1 MNQGSLFEKWGRLVS
16 RRRRSILIVALI
28 GVLVGVG
35 WGTSVLGALQSAGG
49 FNAPNGQSQQELNL
63 ATKVFGRDAGDV
75 VVLYSSTNQS
85 VSSTEFKSAV
95 TTTLDK
101 LPKVDVLSATTYWSS
116 GSKQFVSRNGHDT
129 FAVLELKGSTDDA
142 RQNSY
147 DAIKTQ
153 LNAPG
158 LTTSIG
164 GLVPTDEA
172 LSTQTTKDIK
182 RAETLS
188 FPILLVL
195 LLLIFGSLTA
205 AGLPLAIGA
214 VGILGS
220 FTALRVLTLFT
231 PVSIFSANITTIMG
245 LGLAIDYGLF
255 MVSRF
260 REELHRQGS
269 VEDAVARTV
278 ATAGRT
284 VMFSGLTVAIAMSS
298 LTLFP
303 ELFLRSMGYGG
314 ILTVLVDMLAALTVM
329 PALLSLLGPKVN
341 SLRIRK
347 AVKRAPVAV
356 ESGRWYKVAKGVM
369 RRPIAYTALIV
380 VVLLALGSP
389 FLHVVWGGADATALA
404 KGAPPRVVTEAINR
418 DFPNN
423 PSAPIEALVTFKAP
437 VTAAS
442 PEAASLT
449 SYVGHLKSVP
459 GVTTVNVTG
468 VKGDVAR
475 IDMGFAPNPNSPQA
489 ETIVKAVRDVAAP
502 TGAQVLVGGQSA
514 FLVDT
519 LSSMSSVL
527 PWMLL
532 VVVLAT
538 FVMLFLAFGSLVLP
552 LKAIIM
558 NILSLSVMYGVL
570 VWVFQEGHLSGFLH
584 FTANGTLNPA
594 TPILMFA
601 VMFGLSMDYEVF
613 LLSRVR
619 EHYLATGNNETS
631 VAVGLQKTGGI
642 ITSAATLLIIVV
654 GPFSLSSVSFTKLM
668 GVGMIV
674 ALVVDATIIR
684 VLLVPA
690 TMKLLGRAN
699 WWAPGPLRRLHE
711 RIGIEE
717 SGSGDS
723 PELESPGL
731 SDLIPA

>member
-1 MNQGSLFEKWGRLVS
+1 MNQASLFEKWGRLVS

-75 VVLYSSTNQS
+75 VVLYSSKSAT
-85 VSSTEFKSAV
+85 VSSSRFESAV
-95 TTTLDK
+95 TSTLDK
-101 LPKVDVLSATTYWSS
+101 LPRADVLSAATYWSS
-116 GSKQFVSRNGHDT
+116 HSKQFVSRDGHDT
-129 FAVLELKGSTDDA
+129 FAVLELKGATDDD
-142 RQNSY
+142 RQNSF
-147 DAIKTQ
+147 DAIKTD

-158 LTTSIG
+158 LSTSIG

-172 LSTQTTKDIK
+172 LSDATTHDIK

-260 REELHRQGS
+260 REELHRQES

-341 SLRIRK
+341 SLRIRP
-347 AVKRAPVAV
+347 AVTKAPVAV

-369 RRPIAYTALIV
+369 RRPVAYTALIV

-404 KGAPPRVVTEAINR
+404 KGAAPRAVTEAINR

-423 PSAPIEALVTFKAP
+423 ATAPIEALVTFNGP
-437 VTAAS
+437 ITPSS
-442 PEAASLT
+442 PQEIGLT
-449 SYVGHLKSVP
+449 TYVDHLHAVP
-459 GVTTVNVTG
+459 GVTSIQVTG

-475 IDMGFAPNPNSPQA
+475 VDMGFAPNPNSPQA

-502 TGAQVLVGGQSA
+502 AGAQVLVGGQSA

-519 LSSMSSVL
+519 LTSMSSEL

-552 LKAIIM
+552 LKAIVM

-570 VWVFQEGHLSGFLH
+570 VWVFQEGHLSGLLH

-601 VMFGLSMDYEVF
+601 IMFGLSMDYEVF

-619 EHYLATGNNETS
+619 EHYLATGDNETS

-642 ITSAATLLIIVV
+642 ITSAATLLIIVI

-699 WWAPGPLRRLHE
+699 WWAPPFLRRLHE

-717 SGSGDS
+717 GEGGDR
-723 PELESPGL
+723 PRLESPDL
-731 SDLIPA
+731 SDLVSA

>member
-1 MNQGSLFEKWGRLVS
+1 
-16 RRRRSILIVALI
+16 
-28 GVLVGVG
+28 
-35 WGTSVLGALQSAGG
+35 
-49 FNAPNGQSQQELNL
+49 
-63 ATKVFGRDAGDV
+63 
-75 VVLYSSTNQS
+75 
-85 VSSTEFKSAV
+85 
-95 TTTLDK
+95 
-101 LPKVDVLSATTYWSS
+101 
-116 GSKQFVSRNGHDT
+116 
-129 FAVLELKGSTDDA
+129 
-142 RQNSY
+142 
-147 DAIKTQ
+147 
-153 LNAPG
+153 
-158 LTTSIG
+158 
-164 GLVPTDEA
+164 
-172 LSTQTTKDIK
+172 
-182 RAETLS
+182 
-188 FPILLVL
+188 
-195 LLLIFGSLTA
+195 
-205 AGLPLAIGA
+205 
-214 VGILGS
+214 
-220 FTALRVLTLFT
+220 
-231 PVSIFSANITTIMG
+231 
-245 LGLAIDYGLF
+245 
-255 MVSRF
+255 
-260 REELHRQGS
+260 
-269 VEDAVARTV
+269 
-278 ATAGRT
+278 
-284 VMFSGLTVAIAMSS
+284 
-298 LTLFP
+298 
-303 ELFLRSMGYGG
+303 
-314 ILTVLVDMLAALTVM
+314 
-329 PALLSLLGPKVN
+329 
-341 SLRIRK
+341 
-347 AVKRAPVAV
+347 
-356 ESGRWYKVAKGVM
+356 
-369 RRPIAYTALIV
+369 LIV